1 MCVCVWVCGDG
12 GARVSN
18 WGWMKRLE
26 AFVVVARLLYAGE
39 PAISGG
45 SEEVEEEGG
54 GRKGFSG
61 RCVKMR

>member
-1 MCVCVWVCGDG
+1 M
-12 GARVSN
+12 SN

-45 SEEVEEEGG
+45 GEEVSEEERVGRRDSVGG
-54 GRKGFSG
+54 A
-61 RCVKMR
+61 

>member
-1 MCVCVWVCGDG
+1 M
-12 GARVSN
+12 SN

-45 SEEVEEEGG
+45 GEEVDEEEEGRRDSVG
-54 GRKGFSG
+54 GA
-61 RCVKMR
+61 